1 VRLVILVAVYG
12 LDMKLVELLLPGDPV
27 AMRVGQVVLAASRLE
42 WEARMF
48 ALELAV
54 PFKSKAPG
62 LDDVRK
68 GIIAQSQRFAESDRI
83 VVWITCAYGLW
94 AERNNLAH
102 SIWMDTWRDD
112 GPTPEL
118 ITQRGFATLDTDLGA
133 LDDLLNRMLEAT
145 WEGIEIVNVL
155 RRRAIDRKANW
166 GGPFG
171 MPEL

>member
-1 VRLVILVAVYG
+1 
-12 LDMKLVELLLPGDPV
+12 MKLAELLLPGEPV
-27 AMRVGQVVLAASRLE
+27 ATRVGQIVLAASRLE

-48 ALELAV
+48 AIELAV

-62 LDDVRK
+62 LADVRK

-83 VVWITCAYGLW
+83 VAWITSAYGLW

-102 SIWMDTWRDD
+102 SIWMDTWSEDE
-112 GPTPEL
+112 PTTEL
-118 ITQRGFATLDTDLGA
+118 ITQRGFVTLDTNLAA
-133 LDDLLNRMLEAT
+133 LDDQLSRTLEAT